1 MWCTGQPCCCPTR
14 LPPRNWKSLKIIGGC
29 EPILFSVAPKPKL
42 FGIFNK
48 FDGVG
53 PQCSSAHHHFTH
65 AARFSSAYEMLH
77 VELIF
82 GSRKEKTQ
90 LESAASRLPNQC
102 LVFCE
107 RDDIFRA
114 FQKGRRG
121 IVCFRIYC
129 CNGLQ
134 QIMTVVK
141 SFIAPAKRAT
151 YARGVALPQHLGSS
165 DGMLNFWRLN
175 LLSMLASIW
184 SIEEGQF

>member
-1 MWCTGQPCCCPTR
+1 M
-14 LPPRNWKSLKIIGGC
+14 
-29 EPILFSVAPKPKL
+29 FSVAPKPKL

-53 PQCSSAHHHFTH
+53 PQCSSAHHHFTRRTFLVSIRN
-65 AARFSSAYEMLH
+65 ATCRTYFWIPE
-77 VELIF
+77 
-82 GSRKEKTQ
+82 GKTQ

-165 DGMLNFWRLN
+165 DGMLNF
-175 LLSMLASIW
+175 
-184 SIEEGQF
+184 